1 MKKRIFIVALI
12 LGACIV
18 ARLQSISY
26 SIAERNFTQRFGA
39 NGYLLNAGSRF
50 RSYKFD
56 KSACKNKK
64 KSSKKKYQKKCRR
77 KK

>member
-1 MKKRIFIVALI
+1 MKRIVIITLI
-12 LGACIV
+12 FGACIV
-18 ARLQSISY
+18 AHLQGISN

-39 NGYLLNAGSRF
+39 NGYLLNAGQRF

-56 KSACKNKK
+56 KSECKKKK
-64 KSSKKKYQKKCRR
+64 KSAKKKYQKKCRR